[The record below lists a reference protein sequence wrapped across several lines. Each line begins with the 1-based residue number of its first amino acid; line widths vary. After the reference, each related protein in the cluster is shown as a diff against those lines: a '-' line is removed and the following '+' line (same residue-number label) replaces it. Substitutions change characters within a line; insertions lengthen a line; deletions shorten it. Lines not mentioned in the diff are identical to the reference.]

1 MSVGIDSE
9 LARHHANLADV
20 AASPA
25 NQYGLAHG
33 YAIMPDPNDPYGWQ
47 AFEEERARQKCLAG
61 LAQQQSLHTLSTS
74 STTAATTT
82 TRSTRSCS
90 SSLSCCSSSSCEEGG
105 DEDSGDDDC
114 GCDNKKKKKKCGGAW
129 CRRKSLSFQ
138 RSSPHWCDGKKW
150 GGKIWGLSR
159 APGDVRFPLPTAC
172 TLGCSLANKP
182 RNACPTGTCILTP
195 KSANPRSR
203 PSAGAAAHRSHAGAV
218 IIPATAAVAAAT
230 AA

>member
-1 MSVGIDSE
+1 MSVDISSE

-33 YAIMPDPNDPYGWQ
+33 YAIMPDPNDTYGWQ
-47 AFEEERARQKCLAG
+47 AFEEERARQKCLAS
-61 LAQQQSLHTLSTS
+61 LAQNQSLYTLSTS

-90 SSLSCCSSSSCEEGG
+90 SSSSSCEESD
-105 DEDSGDDDC
+105 DEDSDDADDC
-114 GCDNKKKKKKCGGAW
+114 DCDCDKKKKKKKCGGAW
-129 CRRKSLSFQ
+129 CRRRSLSFQ

-159 APGDVRFPLPTAC
+159 APGDVRYSLP
-172 TLGCSLANKP
+172 
-182 RNACPTGTCILTP
+182 I
-195 KSANPRSR
+195 
-203 PSAGAAAHRSHAGAV
+203 
-218 IIPATAAVAAAT
+218 
-230 AA
+230 